1 MRYVS
6 KVVGVKSALM
16 LRYSAVNF
24 SRCLKHFRHVIIE
37 ECIERADDMLWLAYP
52 RHVSERRPEEKLMLA
67 SADNTL
73 ANFFQGVI
81 SLSIISIKG
90 STPPFV
96 VITVR
101 QLR

>member
-37 ECIERADDMLWLAYP
+37 ECIERANDMLWLAY
-52 RHVSERRPEEKLMLA
+52 RTA
-67 SADNTL
+67 
-73 ANFFQGVI
+73 
-81 SLSIISIKG
+81 
-90 STPPFV
+90 
-96 VITVR
+96 
-101 QLR
+101 